1 MTQTSE
7 ASAAQR
13 PWQAFEEYIR
23 ATMQDWQLPGL
34 AIAIVE
40 DDEVIFSRG
49 FGKRDLAR
57 DLDVT
62 PRTLFAIGSCTKA
75 FTTTALG
82 MLVEEGKLDWDKPVR
97 EYLPTFKLHDPVA
110 TEQMTARDLVVHRSG
125 LPRHDLMWYNS
136 HRTRQELFDRLRYL
150 EPSKGFREV
159 WQYQNLMYMVAGYL
173 LEQISGQSWEDFIR
187 ERIFTPLEMTGSN
200 FSVHASQQ
208 SDDFA
213 MPYHKVK
220 DEVEETDF
228 FSDFEAIAPAGAI
241 NSNVEEMSKWMLLQ
255 LHRGKYRDRQIISEA
270 QIAQLHTPQMMVLEQ
285 PRKYAELSYV
295 SYAHGWMVTSY
306 RGHLMVQHSGGIDGF
321 SALTTLLPDD
331 NIGIVVLTNMGNCPV
346 HTIVTF
352 NACDRLFGLNEID
365 WNERVKKDY
374 DEMVAVM
381 RKSREQNAAD
391 RIPDTHPSH
400 SLDAYTGDFEH
411 PGYGTIAVKQEGD
424 HLALTFNDMAIP
436 LTHHHY
442 DIFEAAVERFDLYT
456 KVSFATNV
464 KGDIESLALTLEP
477 AVPEIVFK
485 RAPDRAMQ
493 EKSFLEQ
500 FVGEYATSGI
510 TLTVTLRGDKTLF
523 ASVPGQP
530 DYELVPYK
538 GTSFQLKDH
547 PGFGVEFKRDDAG
560 QVSAMI
566 VRQPYGVI
574 TAQKK
579 SPEEMM

>member
-7 ASAAQR
+7 TSAAQR
-13 PWQAFEEYIR
+13 PWQAFEEFIR
-23 ATMQDWQLPGL
+23 DTMQDWQLPGL

-49 FGKRDLAR
+49 FGKRDVGR

-82 MLVEEGKLDWDKPVR
+82 ILVDEGKLDWDKPVR

-110 TEQMTARDLVVHRSG
+110 TEQMTARDLVTHRSG

-150 EPSKGFREV
+150 EPNKGFRET

-173 LEQISGQSWEDFIR
+173 LEQISGQSWEDFVQ
-187 ERIFTPLEMTGSN
+187 ERILTPLEMTGSN
-200 FSVHASQQ
+200 FSVHISQQ

-213 MPYHKVK
+213 MPYHKKK
-220 DEVEETDF
+220 DEVMETDF

-241 NSNVEEMSKWMLLQ
+241 NSNVEDMSKWLLLQ
-255 LHRGKYRDRQIISEA
+255 LHKGKYRDRQIISEA
-270 QIAQLHTPQMMVLEQ
+270 QLAQLHTPQMVIPE
-285 PRKYAELSYV
+285 PHKHAELSYA
-295 SYAHGWMVTSY
+295 SYAFGWMVTSY
-306 RGHLMVQHSGGIDGF
+306 RGHLMLQHGGGIDGF
-321 SALTTLLPDD
+321 SALTTVLPDD
-331 NIGIVVLTNMGNCPV
+331 NIGIVVLTNMDNCPV

-352 NACDRLFGLNEID
+352 NACDRLFGLDEVG
-365 WNERVKKDY
+365 WNERAKKEY
-374 DEMVAVM
+374 SEMMALLE
-381 RKSREQNAAD
+381 KSKEQNAAD
-391 RIPDTHPSH
+391 RVPDTQPSH
-400 SLDAYTGDFEH
+400 LLDAYTGNFEH
-411 PGYGTIAVKQEGD
+411 PAYGTVSVKQEGE
-424 HLALTFNDMAIP
+424 HLQLLFNGMVIT
-436 LTHHHY
+436 LKHHHY
-442 DIFEAAVERFDLYT
+442 DIFEAAMERFEIFT
-456 KVSFATNV
+456 KVSFATNL

-485 RAPDRAMQ
+485 RAPDKAMQ
-493 EKSFLEQ
+493 EKGFLEQ

-510 TLTVTLRGDKTLF
+510 TLTVSLRGDKTLF
-523 ASVPGQP
+523 LSVPGQP

-538 GTSFQLKDH
+538 GTSFQFKEH
-547 PGFGVEFKRDDAG
+547 PGFGVEFKRDEAG
-560 QVSAMI
+560 EVSAM
-566 VRQPYGVI
+566 VVTQPYGVV

-579 SPEEMM
+579 RA